1 MSRDDVI
8 YAAVRLAQAVVD
20 ERRMARMMCECPP
33 DDVDKALD
41 KFVDIYYQ
49 MREES
54 WNKKDLPEIK

>member
-1 MSRDDVI
+1 MRQDVI
-8 YAAVRLAQAVVD
+8 FAAVRLAQAVVD

-33 DDVDKALD
+33 DDVDKSLD
-41 KFVDIYYQ
+41 RFIDAYYQ